1 MLMYL
6 FTNMDVGT
14 YMLIYIQILP
24 DLNQKTL
31 TVGGSITVQQLSSL
45 TRLELTKEENLVFYV
60 PI

>member
-60 PI
+60 PM

>member
-45 TRLELTKEENLVFYV
+45 TRLELTKEENLVFFV
-60 PI
+60 PL